1 MTIQAIDPRET
12 QHSMKHVAIASMIG
26 TALEWYD
33 FMIYNT
39 MAALVFGE
47 LFFPQTSPMIG
58 TLMAFST
65 YAVGYVSRPLGGVI
79 FGQLGDRLGRRTVL
93 TLTLVLMG
101 ACTGLIALLPTY
113 RAIGLASP
121 LILVMLRLFQGIA
134 LGGEWAGAV
143 LLGVEHGQEGRRGLH
158 ASWAQ
163 MGPGAGTVASS
174 AVIAVV
180 AATVSSEQF
189 MSWGWRIPFAL
200 SGILAGV
207 GLWIR
212 HGVGET
218 PEFEKIR
225 QSGKKVGSPIL
236 HLFRYHAKS
245 LLLASMSRI
254 GPDVLYALLVVFSLT
269 YATQVLGLPRS
280 IILTALLIG
289 SALSVPA
296 TAGFGALADRIGVR
310 AVYLAGLAASLPISC
325 LFFPVMNTGNA
336 AAIIL
341 IVTGGLIVHASMY
354 AVQGAFITACF
365 PAEIRYSG
373 SSISYTFGSL
383 AGGGAFAPLIMT
395 MLYRTT
401 SSPFTIS
408 LYAIVAIIVTT
419 LGLVMAGKHFVQ
431 ENHNNEN

>member
-1 MTIQAIDPRET
+1 MTT
-12 QHSMKHVAIASMIG
+12 QLTSPYASKHSMKHVAVSSMIG

-39 MAALVFGE
+39 MAALVFGR
-47 LFFPQTSPMIG
+47 LFFPETSPMVG

-65 YAVGYVSRPLGGVI
+65 YAVGYVSRPLGGIV

-93 TLTLVLMG
+93 TLTLLLMG
-101 ACTGLIALLPTY
+101 TCTGLIALLPTY
-113 RAIGLASP
+113 HAVGLASP
-121 LILVMLRLFQGIA
+121 LILVLLRLFQGIA

-143 LLGVEHGQEGRRGLH
+143 LLGVEHGQPSRRGLH

-174 AVIAVV
+174 AVIALV
-180 AATVSSEQF
+180 AATVTGEQF
-189 MSWGWRIPFAL
+189 MSWGWRLPFAL

-212 HGVGET
+212 QGVGET
-218 PEFEKIR
+218 PEFEKLTQR
-225 QSGKKVGSPIL
+225 GERVSSPL
-236 HLFRYHAKS
+236 RHLFQYHARSVLIAS
-245 LLLASMSRI
+245 LSRI

-269 YATQVLGLPRS
+269 YVTQVLGQPRS
-280 IILTALLIG
+280 VILTALLIG

-296 TAGFGALADRIGVR
+296 TAGFGVLADKIGVR
-310 AVYLAGLAASLPISC
+310 TVYLAGLAASLPVIC
-325 LFFPVMNTGNA
+325 LFFPVINTGNA
-336 AAIIL
+336 GAIIM
-341 IVTGGLIVHASMY
+341 IVTGGLIVHSAMY

-373 SSISYTFGSL
+373 SSVSYTFGSL

-395 MLYRTT
+395 ALYRTT

-408 LYAIVAIIVTT
+408 LYTIAATIVTA
-419 LGLVMAGKHFVQ
+419 LGLAMAGKRFAQ
-431 ENHNNEN
+431 DNDNNEN

>member
-1 MTIQAIDPRET
+1 MTRQATDPRGP
-12 QHSMKHVAIASMIG
+12 QHSMRHVAFASMIG

-39 MAALVFGE
+39 MAALVFGQ
-47 LFFPQTSPMIG
+47 LFFPQTSPMVG

-121 LILVMLRLFQGIA
+121 LVLVMLRLFQGIA

-143 LLGVEHGQEGRRGLH
+143 LLGVEHGQQERRGLH

-174 AVIAVV
+174 AVIAIV
-180 AATVSSEQF
+180 AACVSSEQF
-189 MSWGWRIPFAL
+189 MSWGWRLPFAL

-218 PEFEKIR
+218 PEFEKL
-225 QSGKKVGSPIL
+225 QSSGKKVASPVL
-236 HLFRYHAKS
+236 HLFRHHAKS

-269 YATQVLGLPRS
+269 YATQVLGLSRS
-280 IILTALLIG
+280 VILSALLVG
-289 SALSVPA
+289 AALSVPA
-296 TAGFGALADRIGVR
+296 TAGFGALADKVGVR
-310 AVYLAGLAASLPISC
+310 AVYMAGLVASVPVIC
-325 LFFPVMNTGNA
+325 LFFPIMNTEHT

-395 MLYRTT
+395 VLYRTT
-401 SSPFTIS
+401 SSSFTIA
-408 LYAIVAIIVTT
+408 LYAIAATGVTL
-419 LGLVMAGKHFVQ
+419 LGLAMAGQFFAQ
-431 ENHNNEN
+431 EKHNNAH